1 LRNIHIITLVLL
13 SILEDLSTY
22 TCEKNDVSV
31 ESIKWGKNQKKYHT
45 IRRNPKSTRQIVKT
59 EACFIPLTY
68 IYMTAEGPSWSHGS
82 WIYNYLCNQ
91 FLSPLTLWVRIP
103 LRRGV
108 FGTSLCNK
116 VCQWL
121 TAGRWFSLGTP
132 VSSTNK
138 TNRHGITE
146 ILLKVALSTINL
158 PTYLPTYLWPLTIMA
173 WCNHFN
179 KKWLGCIS
187 INMSCIQHHQYY
199 IQSTPL

>member
-1 LRNIHIITLVLL
+1 
-13 SILEDLSTY
+13 
-22 TCEKNDVSV
+22 VSV

-91 FLSPLTLWVRIP
+91 CLSPLTLWVRIP

-121 TAGRWFSLGTP
+121 TAGRWFSMGTS

-146 ILLKVALSTINL
+146 ILLKVALSTINQPTYL
-158 PTYLPTYLWPLTIMA
+158 PTYLPTYDRWLS
-173 WCNHFN
+173 
-179 KKWLGCIS
+179 WLGAITS
-187 INMSCIQHHQYY
+187 IKSDWVVSLSICLAYNTTNIIYNQHLYKMCYSSYAFLHA
-199 IQSTPL
+199 